1 MNVLPACV
9 CVCVSHVWKSGEG
22 IGFPGTAVSGGCE
35 PLHGCRSS
43 TRAQVL
49 LNRCAAA
56 NWVII

>member
-35 PLHGCRSS
+35 PLHGCRELEP
-43 TRAQVL
+43 AGL
-49 LNRCAAA
+49 LQERRCS
-56 NWVII
+56 